1 MTSSSKQFKKSKF
14 SSVQPSPHKIYALL
28 AVVTLTLSW
37 FFTPLSSL
45 VVDILI
51 NMIPVDQDV
60 SIGREAIKTANYK
73 IIYDSYGIGLI
84 GKELVAK
91 LPSQYR
97 SYSFSFQIID
107 ENYVNAF
114 AYPGG
119 FIYVTDELLKLDHIS
134 RDEVAA
140 VLSHEIGH
148 VISRHSMKRIIS
160 TQVIQWII
168 KAITRDDGDDYQE
181 TFTENMIEMFIEN
194 ASKFGLLKY
203 SRTNEFEADTEGI
216 NLMIRTNGQY
226 NPSGMIRF
234 FEKLMKLSGEKT
246 SGITNGF
253 IVDTW
258 LSTHPATS
266 ERINELKRILA

>member
-1 MTSSSKQFKKSKF
+1 MQ
-14 SSVQPSPHKIYALL
+14 SPQHRVYALFAGVAL
-28 AVVTLTLSW
+28 ILSW
-37 FFTPLSSL
+37 FFTPLSSF

-51 NMIPVDQDV
+51 DMIPVDQDIT
-60 SIGREAIKTANYK
+60 IGREAIKTANYK
-73 IIYDSYGIGLI
+73 VMYDSYGIDKI

-91 LPSQYR
+91 LPSRYR
-97 SYSFSFQIID
+97 PYSFSFQIID

-160 TQVIQWII
+160 TQVVQWII
-168 KAITRDDGDDYQE
+168 NAITRDDGDDYQE
-181 TFTENMIEMFIEN
+181 SFTENMIEMFMEN

-203 SRTNEFEADTEGI
+203 SRTNEFEADAKGI
-216 NLMIRTNGQY
+216 DVMINTNGQY

-234 FEKLMKLSGEKT
+234 FEKLMKISGESTRT
-246 SGITNGF
+246 SRGGF
-253 IVDTW
+253 IVDNW
-258 LSTHPATS
+258 LSTHPATP
-266 ERINELKRILA
+266 ERISELKRILKY